1 MYPIFSC
8 RCESVGRRLQLVA
21 MPNVSGHTLLYIGDD
36 VRFGGN
42 VTISSGR
49 FWDRPTLRIGNRA
62 FIGHNVIIT
71 CNRQVVIEDDVL
83 IAGNCKISDYDGH
96 PTLMEKRVA
105 GCAPDLEDMQPVR
118 ICRGSLD
125 RIRRVDFEGSYD
137 WRRWYCWGQQCGDSR
152 CSPTLRRCRV
162 SSQGGQA
169 NRGARLDRRNENY
182 FRRVRVRQSCK
193 TLRRHTRS

>member
-1 MYPIFSC
+1 MGI
-8 RCESVGRRLQLVA
+8 RCF
-21 MPNVSGHTLLYIGDD
+21 YIGGD

-96 PTLMEKRVA
+96 PTLMEKRIA

-118 ICRGSLD
+118 ICRGAWIGFGALILKGVTIGEGGIVGANSVVTKDVPPLNVVAGQPA
-125 RIRRVDFEGSYD
+125 RTIRVL
-137 WRRWYCWGQQCGDSR
+137 
-152 CSPTLRRCRV
+152 PTPPGW
-162 SSQGGQA
+162 S
-169 NRGARLDRRNENY
+169 
-182 FRRVRVRQSCK
+182 
-193 TLRRHTRS
+193 